1 MKLLLLCLRLVFDV
15 NEKTISRT
23 TGYSYA
29 VRDLAVELVRNGENE
44 VDCVCVNDEPLL
56 KSWHGVNVLQKK
68 LFKAGL
74 SIKPKYLLKGLR
86 SGISANSGLMEIF
99 RTEYYYLFG
108 GWIENLI
115 QNSSYDFISIQ
126 GFTRYSVPYVIA
138 CEKLGVR
145 YGVSFHALDCLGDNY
160 YDKDEKFM
168 TSMLRYF
175 AINSVPCT
183 FISTAMMEKAISCL
197 SDEEKQKANFSVIL
211 NGASGITKKASL
223 REYYGI
229 GEDEKVC
236 LCSGNINLRKNQ
248 YQLVKAYS
256 LLSETEQNNLRI
268 MLIGNLIDERVKE
281 VITQNHLQ
289 DRIIL
294 CGAVPRNE
302 LGGYYNAADFTA
314 LLSLSEGF
322 GLSII
327 EGFTF
332 GLPAILW
339 GDLDVTKDIN
349 DLNCVMFVSDRT
361 DECLAQHLISMMKK
375 NWNHNYIKEYARLF
389 SVENM
394 KEKYLNWF
402 LNCVNGG
409 DENG

>member
-1 MKLLLLCLRLVFDV
+1 
-15 NEKTISRT
+15 
-23 TGYSYA
+23 
-29 VRDLAVELVRNGENE
+29 
-44 VDCVCVNDEPLL
+44 
-56 KSWHGVNVLQKK
+56 
-68 LFKAGL
+68 
-74 SIKPKYLLKGLR
+74 
-86 SGISANSGLMEIF
+86 
-99 RTEYYYLFG
+99 
-108 GWIENLI
+108 
-115 QNSSYDFISIQ
+115 
-126 GFTRYSVPYVIA
+126 
-138 CEKLGVR
+138 
-145 YGVSFHALDCLGDNY
+145 
-160 YDKDEKFM
+160 
-168 TSMLRYF
+168 
-175 AINSVPCT
+175 
-183 FISTAMMEKAISCL
+183 MEKAISCL